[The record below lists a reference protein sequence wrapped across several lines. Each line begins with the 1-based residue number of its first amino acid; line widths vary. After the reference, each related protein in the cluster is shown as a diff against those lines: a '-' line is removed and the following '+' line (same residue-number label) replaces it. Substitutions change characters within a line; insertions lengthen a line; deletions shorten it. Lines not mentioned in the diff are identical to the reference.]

1 MFIFFF
7 KKKMPIKSHSLDP
20 SLTISEAASLIDAT
34 KVTEMSREITLSR
47 SPAGGVGRSI
57 SPEMRA
63 QGGASHNNDIDDDGV
78 TSAAETQRRP
88 DSQEVAELPSE
99 DDVGKRREHSRLT
112 SR

>member
-1 MFIFFF
+1 MFVFFL
-7 KKKMPIKSHSLDP
+7 KMPIKSHSLDP
-20 SLTISEAASLIDAT
+20 SLTRSEAASLIDAT

-47 SPAGGVGRSI
+47 SPAEGVGRRI
-57 SPEMRA
+57 SHEMRA